1 MERIALV
8 TGGSSGIGRAIVA
21 ALAEQGHTVIFTY
34 RSPRG
39 AEQTM
44 ALARRLGGKVE
55 AVACDL
61 ADTAAARELAEQIA
75 ARYGRID
82 ILVNCAGLSNTKP
95 IEEIDETEWDR
106 MLDTNL
112 KAPFFLTKAVFRSM
126 RRAGFGRIVWITS
139 IAGDRGGL
147 YSGVHY
153 SASKGG
159 LAAMAKCFARLGAA
173 YGVTSNAV
181 SPGVVETPM
190 SREEGVPA
198 DDVPLGRAARPEEV
212 AEAVCF
218 LASDGA
224 GYITGATIDVNG
236 GQYMR

>member
-1 MERIALV
+1 MARIALV
-8 TGGSSGIGRAIVA
+8 TGGSSGIGRAIVKT
-21 ALAEQGHTVIFTY
+21 LAERGDRVVFTY
-34 RSPRG
+34 RSQRG
-39 AEQTM
+39 ADETA
-44 ALARRLGGKVE
+44 ALIRQIGGQAAAE
-55 AVACDL
+55 RCDL
-61 ADTAAARELAEQIA
+61 AQPAAVQALAKRIAEQ
-75 ARYGRID
+75 YGGID

-95 IEEIDETEWDR
+95 IGDIDEDEWDR

-112 KAPFFLTKAVFRSM
+112 KGPFFLTKAVFEQM
-126 RRAGFGRIVWITS
+126 QRAKYGRIVWITS

-159 LAAMAKCFARLGAA
+159 LAAMAKCFARLGAQ
-173 YGVTSNAV
+173 YGITSNAV

-198 DDVPLGRAARPEEV
+198 DDVPLGRAAQPEEV
-212 AEAVCF
+212 AAAVRF
-218 LASDGA
+218 LSSEEA

-236 GQYMR
+236 GQLMR